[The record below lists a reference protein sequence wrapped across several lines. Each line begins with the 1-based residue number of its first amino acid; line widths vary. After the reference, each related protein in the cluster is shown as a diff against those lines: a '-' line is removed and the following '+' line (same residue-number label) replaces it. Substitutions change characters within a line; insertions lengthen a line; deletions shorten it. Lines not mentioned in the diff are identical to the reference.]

1 MIAKN
6 GVTDLKE
13 LLKNI
18 VDVVTFRPEEGPF
31 RAALVAE
38 VLARADEEQVELFS
52 ASNCDIKV
60 TVSGQTLEKGVIH
73 FLVISDLG
81 EQSLEAAF
89 ARLNEKE
96 KADFREQLSIHATA
110 QRPVVS
116 GGSAKV
122 VVRKA
127 ASAGMYTQQQAA
139 DKLGCSGEVLKS
151 RIPCTDYSYDEID
164 GKKVLREY
172 YWSQSLIERL
182 LQIKSNGAKP
192 EDIKSVAAE
201 CCFGDTSW
209 AEELLAS
216 LRPRAEVPKEG
227 ATKKRYHKYPPRR

>member
-1 MIAKN
+1 MIAKK

-31 RAALVAE
+31 RTALVAE
-38 VLARADEEQVELFS
+38 VLAHADEEQVELFS
-52 ASNCDIKV
+52 PSNCDIQV
-60 TVSGQTLEKGVIH
+60 TVSGQTLEKGVIR

-81 EQSLEAAF
+81 EQTLDAAF
-89 ARLNEKE
+89 ARLNEQE
-96 KADFREQLSIHATA
+96 RDDFRAQLSIHAVT
-110 QRPVVS
+110 QRPADP

-122 VVRKA
+122 IVRKA
-127 ASAGMYTQQQAA
+127 SSAGMYTQQQAA
-139 DKLGCSGEVLKS
+139 EKLGCSGEVLKNK
-151 RIPCTDYSYDEID
+151 IPCTDYSYDEID

-182 LQIKSNGAKP
+182 LQIKASGAKP
-192 EDIKSVAAE
+192 EDIKFVAAE
-201 CCFGDTSW
+201 CCFGDTGW

-216 LRPRAEVPKEG
+216 LRPKAETPAG
-227 ATKKRYHKYPPRR
+227 GNTKKRSHRYPPRR